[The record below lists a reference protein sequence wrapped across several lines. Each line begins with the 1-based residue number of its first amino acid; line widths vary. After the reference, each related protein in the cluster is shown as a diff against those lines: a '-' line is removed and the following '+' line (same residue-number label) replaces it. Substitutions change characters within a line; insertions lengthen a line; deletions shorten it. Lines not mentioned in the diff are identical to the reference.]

1 MNREIYPKVKLIITQ
16 SMKEAKSFDDVKVRP
31 EHIVMSIL
39 LDDDNECVKILKKLN
54 VNTIDLYDK
63 ISEYLRLN
71 DLTPRV
77 INSTRTKLP
86 FSDETKSVIKDLDKE
101 CEKMNDN
108 MIDTTHILLS
118 ILSKKLPST
127 KIISGNK
134 LYFLQKS

>member
-101 CEKMNDN
+101 C
-108 MIDTTHILLS
+108 
-118 ILSKKLPST
+118 
-127 KIISGNK
+127 
-134 LYFLQKS
+134 